1 MFSFPLERGVRT
13 GWKTISSA
21 IPAVPSGILSQYNH
35 ILHSR
40 IRQRSKK
47 HTGTKETGS
56 GRLLLHIFRGIVVCG
71 RRHFW
76 YNFFIVLFHGLF
88 FFWEGQ
94 RMYTTKK
101 KRKTQQST
109 KRKEEDLEVSFF
121 KQEKKKTNAEKQIP
135 RKRRR
140 KEDIVDV
147 RPSEIQWCYSEWGTS
162 RVPSILPLNCFV
174 FSSFSAVEATI
185 LYKMPVLTKVLI
197 PFDKTRENRACT
209 A

>member
-1 MFSFPLERGVRT
+1 MLMFSFPLERGVRT

-21 IPAVPSGILSQYNH
+21 IPAVPSEILSQYNH

-47 HTGTKETGS
+47 RTGTKETGS

-88 FFWEGQ
+88 WEGQ

-121 KQEKKKTNAEKQIP
+121 KQEKKEKD
-135 RKRRR
+135 KRRETNPTKTKKKR
-140 KEDIVDV
+140 RYRRCSAVGDTMVLFRMGNITCAIHPAFELL
-147 RPSEIQWCYSEWGTS
+147 RF
-162 RVPSILPLNCFV
+162 FV
-174 FSSFSAVEATI
+174 F
-185 LYKMPVLTKVLI
+185 
-197 PFDKTRENRACT
+197 
-209 A
+209 

>member
-1 MFSFPLERGVRT
+1 MADSFFTSFEASWFVGGDIFGIIFLSFYSTVFFGRDKEC
-13 GWKTISSA
+13 
-21 IPAVPSGILSQYNH
+21 IPRKRREKHNNL
-35 ILHSR
+35 
-40 IRQRSKK
+40 QR
-47 HTGTKETGS
+47 E
-56 GRLLLHIFRGIVVCG
+56 
-71 RRHFW
+71 
-76 YNFFIVLFHGLF
+76 
-88 FFWEGQ
+88 
-94 RMYTTKK
+94 KK
-101 KRKTQQST
+101 KTSRYPFSNK
-109 KRKEEDLEVSFF
+109 KK
-121 KQEKKKTNAEKQIP
+121 KKKTNAEKQIP